1 MKAITEPIAE
11 IMAEFGVPVD
21 GNGLVTVFQ
30 HLLPIIKK
38 LVDKLTQRAN
48 CHGLLNVS

>member
-1 MKAITEPIAE
+1 MMVITEFIAGL
-11 IMAEFGVPVD
+11 MADIDVPVD

-48 CHGLLNVS
+48 CHGLLDVS